1 MDPIYKILEG
11 FRPLTESI
19 NLDAYNQKFGGQV
32 YDNGDGLMIV
42 VPTNLVDQLKP
53 ILDEMG
59 FEPYN
64 YAKRF
69 YEHAMDELQ
78 NWDSPEDPYWNWTD
92 DQEDVAWEIQHKYG
106 SLEKY
111 VEAELAQRI
120 NGIVGDHVPPPNQ
133 ASQAK
138 WLNQF
143 VNSHAFEIVQE
154 LLNDGRRLPQTVVR
168 AFYNI
173 AVDGAYY

>member
-32 YDNGDGLMIV
+32 FHSAGFDPSYRMLV
-42 VPTNLVDQLKP
+42 VPTNLVDRLKP
-53 ILDEMG
+53 ILDEIG
-59 FEPYN
+59 FEPYD
-64 YAKRF
+64 YAKSF
-69 YEHAMDELQ
+69 YEHAMDYLQ
-78 NWDSPEDPYWNWTD
+78 NWDDPEDPYWNWTE

-111 VEAELAQRI
+111 VEAELARRI
-120 NGIVGDHVPPPNQ
+120 NSFVKYDLPN
-133 ASQAK
+133 QAK

-154 LLNDGRRLPQTVVR
+154 MVNDGRKLPQTVVE
-168 AFYNI
+168 AFYDI
-173 AVDGAYY
+173 AEDGAFY